1 MDTTDGALEND
12 MMRIITGEAKGKRLL
27 TLEGDATR
35 PTSERI
41 KGAIFSAIQF
51 DLENRRVLDLFA
63 GSGQM
68 GLEALSRGAQA
79 ATFID
84 SSREAMEIVK
94 KNAKSTGFF
103 DRSHFLVSEAAN
115 YVRKASGR
123 EKFDLVFIDPP
134 YASEKCAECAGLL
147 VKHGV
152 IIPGAIV
159 VLESGE
165 EHIDMGDPRLSGY
178 EVIKSA
184 SYGKKTS
191 VNILFYRGVEE

>member
-1 MDTTDGALEND
+1 
-12 MMRIITGEAKGKRLL
+12 MMRIITGSAKGKKLA

-41 KGAIFSAIQF
+41 KGAIFSSIQF
-51 DLENRRVLDLFA
+51 DVENRRVLDLFA

-68 GLEALSRGAQA
+68 GLEALSRGAER

-94 KNAKSTGFF
+94 KNAKSCGFF
-103 DRSHFLVSEAAN
+103 DASHFLVSDFRN
-115 YVRKASGR
+115 YIRKASGR
-123 EKFDLVFIDPP
+123 ERFDLVFIDPP
-134 YASEKCAECAGLL
+134 YGMKCCTEAAALLAKAEL
-147 VKHGV
+147 

-165 EHIDMGDPRLSGY
+165 EEILPDDERLRGF
-178 EVIKSA
+178 EVIKSTH
-184 SYGKKTS
+184 YGKKTIL
-191 VNILFYRGVEE
+191 NILVYHGREEQA